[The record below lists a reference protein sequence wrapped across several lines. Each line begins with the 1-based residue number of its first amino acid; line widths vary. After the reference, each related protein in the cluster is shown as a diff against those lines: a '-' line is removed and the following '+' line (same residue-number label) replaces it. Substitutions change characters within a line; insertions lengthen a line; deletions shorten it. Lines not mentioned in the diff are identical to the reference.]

1 MTLGQLIEDL
11 QVLEE
16 NYGKWI
22 EVDINIEPDPMST
35 VNETD
40 AVAHEL
46 ELYKSKKWIE
56 RGNVLS
62 LFFS

>member
-46 ELYKSKKWIE
+46 ELDKSKKWIE